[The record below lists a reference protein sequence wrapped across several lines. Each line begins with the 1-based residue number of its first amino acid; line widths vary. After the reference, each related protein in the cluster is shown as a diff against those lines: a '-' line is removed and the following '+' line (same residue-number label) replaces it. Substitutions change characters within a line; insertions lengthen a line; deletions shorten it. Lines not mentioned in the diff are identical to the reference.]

1 MSDQMRR
8 EGMYMYADKIPILN
22 KENTL
27 SFDEYQ
33 RRVADTAI
41 YPNVGNNIYYP
52 ALGLGGEVGEVLN
65 KIKKIMRGDYTL
77 EEKQAEIASELND
90 CMWYIAQ
97 LATELKVDLS
107 KVCMD
112 NLNKLNKRKEQ
123 NLLQGDGDNR

>member
-1 MSDQMRR
+1 MRR
-8 EGMYMYADKIPILN
+8 EGMYVHADKIPELDSEKLKRIVF
-22 KENTL
+22 

-33 RRVADTAI
+33 RGAAKTAI

-65 KIKKIMRGDYTL
+65 KIKKIMRGDKSL
-77 EEKQAEIASELND
+77 EDKREEIAAELGD

-107 KVCMD
+107 QICMD
-112 NLNKLNKRKEQ
+112 NLDKLNKRKEQ
-123 NLLQGDGDNR
+123 NLLTGDGDNR